1 MPVMI
6 NHRRH
11 GKAEA
16 ARKAWLAQADRW
28 PAEPWPCADG
38 ADGADGAD
46 DVATRRADS
55 QTMGYTAHVPADDP
69 RYRDAVA
76 IPTMAAIDGM
86 PAKYRAVLHQYGY
99 VDVYR
104 AWKRGWTVAR
114 IVERADRLG
123 GRFEL

>member
-1 MPVMI
+1 MPAML
-6 NHRRH
+6 NRRRH
-11 GKAEA
+11 ARAEA
-16 ARKAWLAQADRW
+16 ARKAWLAQANRW
-28 PAEPWPCADG
+28 PAEPWPCAD
-38 ADGADGAD
+38 DAD

-76 IPTMAAIDGM
+76 IPTMAAIDRM